1 MPWTGKGGGEVT
13 VPLVF
18 TNTAGGPLNRGSW
31 NDRAWKPALRA
42 AGLSATRDE
51 GYHMLRHVYA
61 STLLSD
67 GVSVAAVAS
76 WLGHG
81 DGGALL
87 LRTYAHVM
95 PSDAAR
101 GRAVLDAALAERR
114 DSLESASP

>member
-1 MPWTGKGGGEVT
+1 M
-13 VPLVF
+13 PLVF

-51 GYHMLRHVYA
+51 GYHMLRHLYA

-76 WLGHG
+76 WLGYS
-81 DGGALL
+81 DGGALLL

-95 PSDAAR
+95 PSDAERAR
-101 GRAVLDAALAERR
+101 TVLDAALGGRWDR
-114 DSLESASP
+114 LESAGP

>member
-1 MPWTGKGGGEVT
+1 

-31 NDRAWKPALRA
+31 NDRVWKPALRT
-42 AGLSATRDE
+42 AGLGATRDE

-76 WLGHG
+76 WLGHS

-95 PSDAAR
+95 PSDAER
-101 GRAVLDAALAERR
+101 GRAVLDAALGGRPDGVEA
-114 DSLESASP
+114 ASR

>member
-1 MPWTGKGGGEVT
+1 
-13 VPLVF
+13 LVF

-31 NDRAWKPALRA
+31 NDREWKPALRA

-67 GVSVAAVAS
+67 GVRVAAVAS
-76 WLGHG
+76 WLGHA

-87 LRTYAHVM
+87 LRTYAHV
-95 PSDAAR
+95 PSDADR
-101 GRAVLDAALAERR
+101 GRAVLDAALGGRQDRTEAAGR
-114 DSLESASP
+114 

>member
-1 MPWTGKGGGEVT
+1 
-13 VPLVF
+13 
-18 TNTAGGPLNRGSW
+18 
-31 NDRAWKPALRA
+31 
-42 AGLSATRDE
+42 
-51 GYHMLRHVYA
+51 VYA

-95 PSDAAR
+95 PSDAER
-101 GRAVLDAALAERR
+101 GRAVLEAALGGGR
-114 DSLESASP
+114 DRLQSAAP

>member
-1 MPWTGKGGGEVT
+1 VT

-18 TNTAGGPLNRGSW
+18 TNTAGGPLDRGSW
-31 NDRAWKPALRA
+31 NDRARKPARRA
-42 AGLSATRDE
+42 AGLPAT
-51 GYHMLRHVYA
+51 HVYA

-95 PSDAAR
+95 PSDADR
-101 GRAVLDAALAERR
+101 GRAVLDAALGGRPDRAE
-114 DSLESASP
+114 AAGP